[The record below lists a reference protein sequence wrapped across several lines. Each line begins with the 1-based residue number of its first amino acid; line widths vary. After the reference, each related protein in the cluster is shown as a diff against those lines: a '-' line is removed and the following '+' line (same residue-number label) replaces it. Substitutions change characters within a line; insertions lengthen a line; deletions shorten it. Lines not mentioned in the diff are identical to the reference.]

1 MPNLILVHQKS
12 KQDRAEYEEIGRR
25 VGVRAP
31 DVAVF
36 IVDTKQAGW
45 FEPRFDAAAP
55 TLTVSPM
62 PIKRFAPPRGAV
74 CQGFEFPKGEQYERL
89 AALGHQ
95 ITVRD
100 AYSGGFALI
109 QALRIDP
116 VSGLYFGGSDPRTHG
131 AAKGY

>member
-1 MPNLILVHQKS
+1 MNVLDFGMSIQAAVDAPRIHAEANLLE
-12 KQDRAEYEEIGRR
+12 AAMENR
-25 VGVRAP
+25 VPEDVR
-31 DVAVF
+31 
-36 IVDTKQAGW
+36 
-45 FEPRFDAAAP
+45 
-55 TLTVSPM
+55 
-62 PIKRFAPPRGAV
+62 
-74 CQGFEFPKGEQYERL
+74 ERL